1 MNKND
6 PAFPMQDRDSIHAKA
21 QASLLGIDDVEQRNV
36 TYMQARAAAIGG
48 LTARQ
53 YAAIHL
59 CIPDSGVDWL
69 DAMIRRKQRDDLAA
83 KMLEGVAS
91 NPANAYAVADAMLKV
106 GDPDFAEVK
115 NSGA

>member
-1 MNKND
+1 MNQND
-6 PAFPMQDRDSIHAKA
+6 PAFPSVTPVVT
-21 QASLLGIDDVEQRNV
+21 GIDSDGMERIE
-36 TYMQARAAAIGG
+36 TEAMGG
-48 LTARQ
+48 MTVRQ

-91 NPANAYAVADAMLKV
+91 NPANAYAVADAMLSAREAK
-106 GDPDFAEVK
+106 
-115 NSGA
+115 